1 MGEYDAV
8 HSAWERLSRDQ
19 HVGMSNAVA
28 IVQAAANTDEGRRAL
43 SEILSDGVKVALV
56 EADALSYLRI
66 SRDLP
71 LPPGVE
77 DQRIDAYFR
86 DNLYTGTRLTK
97 THQLRNPKEFLY
109 FNMAVGIIT
118 GTLDNLSGARMSM
131 AGSGYEPVVVDTPG
145 GGKKAIGT
153 VWVNEFRDTTFGP
166 YNELIFGI
174 VAVPEQVSGVPR
186 SVPFVNGFSLQ
197 RPLDHGATL
206 YLLKLWLDQ
215 LAPIDGG
222 NDFLGTNKELGA
234 FVFRDTA
241 GTREFQA
248 VDKDGM
254 WLARGVIPRTF
265 TPAGAAAAR
274 EGHRAAAGSAP
285 VNVSTNTL
293 AAVIVASRPDQAA
306 GKPAT
311 KWAYAIDW
319 RRPVVREVSPAE
331 VALRLGDGEW
341 GRRFR
346 DLQFTPMLTTFG
358 PQCVGRIYQN
368 MSEFPF
374 LLQSPPARETDR
386 SRR

>member
-1 MGEYDAV
+1 VGEYDAV

-19 HVGMSNAVA
+19 HVGMSNAVV
-28 IVQAAANTDEGRRAL
+28 IVRAAANTDEGRRAL
-43 SEILSDGVKVALV
+43 REILSDDSKVALV

-66 SRDLP
+66 TRDIP

-86 DNLYTGTRLTK
+86 DNFYTGTRLTK
-97 THQLRNPKEFLY
+97 THQLQNPKEFLY
-109 FNMAVGIIT
+109 FNMAVGMIT

-131 AGSGYEPVVVDTPG
+131 AESGYEPVVVHMPG

-153 VWVNEFRDTTFGP
+153 VMVNEFRDTTFGP

-174 VAVPEQVSGVPR
+174 VAVPEHGPEALR
-186 SVPFVNGFSLQ
+186 SVPFINGFSLQ
-197 RPLDHGATL
+197 KPLDRGATL

-215 LAPIDGG
+215 LGPIDGG

-234 FVFRDTA
+234 FVFRDTG

-254 WLARGVIPRTF
+254 WLARGAIPRTF
-265 TPAGAAAAR
+265 TPAGAAVAR
-274 EGHRAAAGSAP
+274 EAHRAADGGGRS
-285 VNVSTNTL
+285 NVSTGTL
-293 AAVIVASRPDQAA
+293 AAILVASRPDNAI

-311 KWAYAIDW
+311 KWAFAIDW
-319 RRPVVREVSPAE
+319 RRPVMREVSPAE
-331 VALRLGDGEW
+331 VELRLGDAEW

-346 DLQFTPMLTTFG
+346 DLQFAPMLTTFG
-358 PQCVGRIYQN
+358 PQCVGKIYQN
-368 MSEFPF
+368 IGDCPF
-374 LLQSPPARETDR
+374 VVQSASARETAGP
-386 SRR
+386 RR

>member
-1 MGEYDAV
+1 
-8 HSAWERLSRDQ
+8 
-19 HVGMSNAVA
+19 MSNAVA
-28 IVQAAANTDEGRRAL
+28 IVRAAANTDDGRRAL
-43 SEILSDGVKVALV
+43 SEILSDDSKVALV

-66 SRDLP
+66 SRDIP

-77 DQRIDAYFR
+77 DQRIDSYFR
-86 DNLYTGTRLTK
+86 ENFYTGTRLTK
-97 THQLRNPKEFLY
+97 THELQNPKELLY
-109 FNMAVGIIT
+109 FNMAVGMIT

-131 AGSGYEPVVVDTPG
+131 AESGYEPVIVHMPG

-153 VWVNEFRDTTFGP
+153 VMVNEFRDTTFGP
-166 YNELIFGI
+166 YNELIFC
-174 VAVPEQVSGVPR
+174 VTAVPEHVPETLR

-197 RPLDHGATL
+197 KPLDRGATL

-215 LAPIDGG
+215 LSPIDGG

-234 FVFRDTA
+234 FVFRDTQG

-254 WLARGVIPRTF
+254 WLARGAIPRTI

-274 EGHRAAAGSAP
+274 EAHRAAAAGGD
-285 VNVSTNTL
+285 TNLPTGTL
-293 AAVIVASRPDQAA
+293 AAVLVASRPDHAF

-311 KWAYAIDW
+311 KWAFAIDW

-331 VALRLGDGEW
+331 VQLRLGDGEW
-341 GRRFR
+341 GRRFQ

-358 PQCVGRIYQN
+358 PQCVGQIYQN
-368 MSEFPF
+368 IADCPVVV
-374 LLQSPPARETDR
+374 QSAPARETAG
-386 SRR
+386 RRR